1 MYYNKNLLYIAAM
14 KYGIRVDI
22 QKLIQDREGIKEKY
36 ATLSKSIK
44 EENYKVSELG
54 LKPRWV
60 VHWEEKGLFINE
72 TPKGKWH
79 SFNLI
84 EAFWIKILLKFRSYN
99 LPLDSIR
106 EIKDQ
111 LVYNLGETS
120 DEVKEIIQE
129 TIVALSNK
137 EEKSDVKAILLSE
150 NFQESLSKMKINLL
164 EMFVLD
170 MIILRNEFR
179 LLVKENGEL
188 LIQKENYHDLYSDNQ
203 QVDQF
208 LAGSYLSVSFNE
220 ILGELIGDIGE
231 TEISKMQILTP
242 EEAAVIEAIREEEV
256 VEVNVKLKK
265 GIVSSL
271 FQIDTVK
278 EKKLEAASR
287 LTELISSGGYQDIT
301 IKIEGGNIVY
311 CKNVGK
317 KRLN

>member
-1 MYYNKNLLYIAAM
+1 M
-14 KYGIRVDI
+14 KYGVRVDI
-22 QKLIQDREGIKEKY
+22 QKLVQNTDEIKDQY
-36 ATLSKSIK
+36 AKLVESIK
-44 EENYKVSELG
+44 EEKYKVGELG

-60 VHWEEKGLFINE
+60 VHWEEKGLFIND

-99 LPLDSIR
+99 LPLDSIK
-106 EIKDQ
+106 EIKNH
-111 LVYNLGETS
+111 LVFNLGEVN
-120 DEVKEIIQE
+120 DDVKEIINE
-129 TIVALSNK
+129 TVLSLSKK
-137 EEKSDVKAILLSE
+137 EEKPEVQALLFSNDFQELLSTM
-150 NFQESLSKMKINLL
+150 NINIL

-188 LIQKENYHDLYSDNQ
+188 LIQKENYQDLYSDT
-203 QVDQF
+203 DYARQF

-220 ILGELIGDIGE
+220 ILGELIDDLGVAE
-231 TEISKMQILTP
+231 VTKLRILTP
-242 EEAAVIEAIREEEV
+242 DEAAVIEAIREEEV
-256 VEVNVKLKK
+256 VGVNVKLKK

-271 FQIDTVK
+271 FGIDTIK
-278 EKKLEAASR
+278 EKKLESATR
-287 LTELISSGGYQDIT
+287 ITELISSGGYQDIT

-317 KRLN
+317 KRLK